1 MILVDTSVWVD
12 HLRDGDSRLADLL
25 TNDQVLTHPFVIG
38 ELALGTLS
46 NRSQILDLLA
56 KLPLAPIAEHD
67 EVMAVVAKHRLQSTG
82 IGWIDAHLIASALLG
97 NAKLLTKDKALQ
109 RASRI
114 IGVGGS

>member
-12 HLRDGDSRLADLL
+12 HLRNGDARLADLL
-25 TNDQVLTHPFVIG
+25 NNDQVLTHPFVIG

-56 KLPLAPIAEHD
+56 KLPFAPMAEHE
-67 EVMAVVAKHRLQSTG
+67 EVMAVVAKHRLPGTG
-82 IGWIDAHLIASALLG
+82 VGWIDAHLIASALLG
-97 NAKLLTKDKALQ
+97 NAKVLTNDKALQ